1 MQVETNLLFF
11 NALDISW
18 PSCTVTWIQSP
29 QSSGPAESRRSPVPD
44 ISSLVT
50 EVLTA
55 ANNTESAPAVDI
67 MDNMNN
73 DATNELQPNRE
84 CVKEEVP
91 EVADEIDNMNK
102 GTVDPTED
110 PVNNQN
116 DNNGANVDDG
126 GSSSLQ

>member
-1 MQVETNLLFF
+1 M
-11 NALDISW
+11 
-18 PSCTVTWIQSP
+18 

-55 ANNTESAPAVDI
+55 ANN
-67 MDNMNN
+67 MDSMNN

-91 EVADEIDNMNK
+91 GVTDEIDNMNK

-110 PVNNQN
+110 SVNNQN
-116 DNNGANVDDG
+116 DNNGANVDEGEGDKDG

>member
-1 MQVETNLLFF
+1 MVEEESPCYKLLDLHMK
-11 NALDISW
+11 NW
-18 PSCTVTWIQSP
+18 N
-29 QSSGPAESRRSPVPD
+29 RSF
-44 ISSLVT
+44 
-50 EVLTA
+50 
-55 ANNTESAPAVDI
+55 DI

-116 DNNGANVDDG
+116 DNNGANVDEGDKDG
-126 GSSSLQ
+126 GSLTSLQ

>member
-1 MQVETNLLFF
+1 M
-11 NALDISW
+11 
-18 PSCTVTWIQSP
+18 
-29 QSSGPAESRRSPVPD
+29 PD

-116 DNNGANVDDG
+116 DNNWANVDQGDKDG